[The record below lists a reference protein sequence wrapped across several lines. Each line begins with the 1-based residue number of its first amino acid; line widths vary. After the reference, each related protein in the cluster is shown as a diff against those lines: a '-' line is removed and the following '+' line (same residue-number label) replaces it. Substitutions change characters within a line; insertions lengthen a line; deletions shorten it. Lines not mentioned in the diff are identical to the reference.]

1 MSAKCGNAIGAGSQ
15 RVGIVGD
22 RVATR
27 VEVKEGSEVDHQ
39 NQVRIRT
46 TRHKNDLVGLN
57 GHLRHLIGI
66 TLTSSKVV
74 VLDEV
79 VVVVVVELVVADKI
93 RYQLSS

>member
-66 TLTSSKVV
+66 TLTSSKVAV
-74 VLDEV
+74 VCEEEV
-79 VVVVVVELVVADKI
+79 EVVELVVADKI
-93 RYQLSS
+93 R